1 MSLTV
6 ILPLDLGTGMRV
18 VPESD
23 TAILYWVHPESI
35 DKYNESGH
43 ASHDHLISM
52 YSHSE
57 ADFLS
62 VERLS
67 LLFIGWYSCLPYI
80 SANPLPNQIMIPS

>member
-1 MSLTV
+1 MSMTV
-6 ILPLDLGTGMRV
+6 IFPLDLGTGMRV

-23 TAILYWVHPESI
+23 TAILYWEHPESI
-35 DKYNESGH
+35 DRYNESGQ

-52 YSHSE
+52 YSPSE

-67 LLFIGWYSCLPYI
+67 LLFIGWYSRMLYI
-80 SANPLPNQIMIPS
+80 SANPLPNKIAIPS

>member
-6 ILPLDLGTGMRV
+6 ILPFDLGTGMRV

-23 TAILYWVHPESI
+23 TAILYWVHPESM
-35 DKYNESGH
+35 DRYNESGH
-43 ASHDHLISM
+43 ALHDHLISM
-52 YSHSE
+52 YSPSD

-67 LLFIGWYSCLPYI
+67 LLFIV
-80 SANPLPNQIMIPS
+80 LPNYEPGRIDSLQ